1 MVNPPPTNNGESSD
15 DNTSAATS
23 GGEYLRKMICI
34 NCHKDVPMPWS
45 ANLSSS
51 VKVRLNIISF
61 PYTFILFSPKYN
73 ILFVDVNMLGGMETV
88 VVLVICFGY
97 IYCLLSFLSKHG
109 HRTFFMAKIG
119 FQGFY

>member
-61 PYTFILFSPKYN
+61 PYTFIFIFTK
-73 ILFVDVNMLGGMETV
+73 V
-88 VVLVICFGY
+88 
-97 IYCLLSFLSKHG
+97 
-109 HRTFFMAKIG
+109 
-119 FQGFY
+119 

>member
-1 MVNPPPTNNGESSD
+1 
-15 DNTSAATS
+15 
-23 GGEYLRKMICI
+23 
-34 NCHKDVPMPWS
+34 MPWS

-51 VKVRLNIISF
+51 VKVRLNIIHYKFSLLF
-61 PYTFILFSPKYN
+61 FFSFSPTYN